1 MSSSRFPQ
9 RSRAFSLIELLIVI
23 SIIAIIAGFSIP
35 AVTSVLKGSA
45 LTQAGTILEDQM
57 SLARQHALGNN
68 KLVQVRF
75 YRYGDPEIPG
85 EKVDDPSTGQFRAIQ
100 YFERSPGGIWS
111 PVGKFVRLPESIM
124 MNPTERFSTILGE
137 DNATRLVL
145 SSKVQ
150 SDPNNHVELP
160 RGVKFN
166 YDYVYIHF
174 NSNGGTDLKALGN
187 PGRNSSGG
195 LWFITMHSIADLS
208 QATASTNP
216 PNYFCWMV
224 DPVTGVGRVYKPG
237 VR

>member
-1 MSSSRFPQ
+1 MSSIRFQ
-9 RSRAFSLIELLIVI
+9 RRAGAFSLIELLIVI

-45 LTQAGTILEDQM
+45 LTQAGTALEDQM
-57 SLARQHALGNN
+57 SMARQHALGNN
-68 KLVQVRF
+68 RLVQVRF
-75 YRYGDPEIPG
+75 YRYADPEMPG

-111 PVGKFVRLPESIM
+111 PVGKVVRLPDSMM

-145 SSKVQ
+145 ANKVQ
-150 SDPNNHVELP
+150 ADPNNHVELP

-166 YDYVYIHF
+166 YDYIYIHF
-174 NSNGGTDLKALGN
+174 TPSGGTDLKVLGI
-187 PGRNSSGG
+187 PGRSSSGG
-195 LWFITMHSIADLS
+195 LWYITMHSIVDLTS
-208 QATASTNP
+208 ATPSSNP

-237 VR
+237 VK